1 MLELFKW
8 MYSLSPAEAWLI
20 FLLLGLAM
28 AITPYFSLIVR
39 IIRIYVS
46 RETPKIIDFSWRIA
60 PDYLIYENADK
71 QYYYMSNKKVAY
83 QGCPIILSWTVTGAY
98 RIDINPD
105 FTKLTENSLITV
117 IKPDSNTYTLIA
129 YTLKGRLEQKI
140 VIPQELIKQL
150 QTNHLGGSNPF
161 QQPEKKIQ
169 VNKTHASRY
178 LGKELITHSIFGTI
192 QSKNRRINTANSR
205 IEYNHLVTE
214 MSVQVNSYIRK
225 QKIIA
230 GGKFQPSKYNSV
242 INTNN
247 NN

>member
-1 MLELFKW
+1 
-8 MYSLSPAEAWLI
+8 
-20 FLLLGLAM
+20 
-28 AITPYFSLIVR
+28 
-39 IIRIYVS
+39 
-46 RETPKIIDFSWRIA
+46 
-60 PDYLIYENADK
+60 
-71 QYYYMSNKKVAY
+71 
-83 QGCPIILSWTVTGAY
+83 
-98 RIDINPD
+98 
-105 FTKLTENSLITV
+105 
-117 IKPDSNTYTLIA
+117 LIA

-205 IEYNHLVTE
+205 IEYNHQVTE

-230 GGKFQPSKYNSV
+230 GGKFLPSKYNSV

>member
-105 FTKLTENSLITV
+105 FTKLTENGLITV
-117 IKPDSNTYTLIA
+117 IKPDSNTFTLIA

-169 VNKTHASRY
+169 VNKTHTSRY

-205 IEYNHLVTE
+205 IEYNHQVTE

-230 GGKFQPSKYNSV
+230 GGKFLPSKYNSV

>member
-20 FLLLGLAM
+20 FLLLGLAI
-28 AITPYFSLIVR
+28 AITPYFSLILR

-105 FTKLTENSLITV
+105 FTKLTENGLITV

-161 QQPEKKIQ
+161 QQPVKKIQ

-205 IEYNHLVTE
+205 IEYNHQVTE
-214 MSVQVNSYIRK
+214 MGVQVNSYIRK

>member
-1 MLELFKW
+1 MVEVFKW
-8 MYSLSPAEAWLI
+8 FGTLSPLEGWTLFI
-20 FLLLGLAM
+20 GLCAFM
-28 AITPYFSLIVR
+28 AIIPYFGLIKR
-39 IIRIYVS
+39 IVVIYFTNES
-46 RETPKIIDFSWRIA
+46 PKIIDFSWRIA
-60 PDYLIYENADK
+60 PDYLIYENTDK

-105 FTKLTENSLITV
+105 FTKLTENGLITV

-192 QSKNRRINTANSR
+192 QPKDRRINTAISR
-205 IEYNHLVTE
+205 IEYDHQVTE

-225 QKIIA
+225 QKIVA

-242 INTNN
+242 INTDNN
-247 NN
+247 N